1 MADSIPCELVLDAH
15 APLAESP
22 LWDAQTG
29 TLLWVDIERGEIHR
43 FDPEDRSDR
52 VWNVDLGVTAI
63 ALREQDG
70 LLATTPHGFAFV
82 ELQEH
87 AALIEVIPTPELT
100 PEGVRMNDAK
110 VGPAGRLWAG
120 STGDSTDPVAA
131 LFCLDGELQVR
142 EVLEGVTESNG
153 LGWSPA
159 ETSMYH
165 VDSNAGKVNVYDYD
179 KSTGEIANPRP
190 LVTTDIRS
198 EVPDGLAVDTD
209 GGIWVAFWNGSQV
222 RRVSPSGDV
231 LAVIDL
237 PCKQVTSC
245 AFGGP
250 GLYDLYIT
258 TAAFEI
264 DSDEAAATH
273 AGGIFHCRPDVRGQ
287 TVPRFAG

>member
-1 MADSIPCELVLDAH
+1 MPDSIPCELVLDAH

-22 LWDAQTG
+22 LWDAHTG
-29 TLLWVDIERGEIHR
+29 TLLWADIDRGEIHR
-43 FDPEDRSDR
+43 FDPADRSDR

-63 ALREQDG
+63 ALREQGG

-165 VDSNAGKVNVYDYD
+165 VDSNAGKVNV
-179 KSTGEIANPRP
+179 STTTRRP
-190 LVTTDIRS
+190 ARS
-198 EVPDGLAVDTD
+198 QTRARWSRPISTARCPTALRSTPT
-209 GGIWVAFWNGSQV
+209 VASGS
-222 RRVSPSGDV
+222 RSG
-231 LAVIDL
+231 
-237 PCKQVTSC
+237 
-245 AFGGP
+245 
-250 GLYDLYIT
+250 
-258 TAAFEI
+258 TAA
-264 DSDEAAATH
+264 
-273 AGGIFHCRPDVRGQ
+273 R
-287 TVPRFAG
+287 